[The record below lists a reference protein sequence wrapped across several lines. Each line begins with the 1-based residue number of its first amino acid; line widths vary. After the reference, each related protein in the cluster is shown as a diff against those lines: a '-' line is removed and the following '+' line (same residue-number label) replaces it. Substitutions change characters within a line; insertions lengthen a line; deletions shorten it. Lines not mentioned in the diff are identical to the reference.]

1 MNTLTL
7 KLPSVSAVKDFTAKI
22 SKLEGD
28 FDIGNGRYIV
38 DARSIMGIFSLDLS
52 KPLTL
57 TIYSGDEKKIKD
69 ALRDFILP

>member
-57 TIYSGDEKKIKD
+57 TIHTENPDEVIK
-69 ALRDFILP
+69 ALNEFIVK